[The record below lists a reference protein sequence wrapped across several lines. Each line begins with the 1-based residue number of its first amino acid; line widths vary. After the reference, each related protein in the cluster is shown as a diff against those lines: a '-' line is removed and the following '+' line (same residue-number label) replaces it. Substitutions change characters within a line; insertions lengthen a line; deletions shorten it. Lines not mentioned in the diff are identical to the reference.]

1 MEFTE
6 DELGQCEAQ
15 VASYFKQPTKVT
27 GEAQKKQDKK
37 AEQFELLA
45 SLDNVVAW
53 QNMLFQHYGVQL
65 LIRRQWSSCTRA

>member
-6 DELGQCEAQ
+6 DELGQWEAQ

-37 AEQFELLA
+37 AEQIERLA
-45 SLDNVVAW
+45 SLDNLVAW
-53 QNMLFQHYGVQL
+53 QNMLFQHYGLQL